1 MNRRGF
7 TLVEILLY
15 AALFAITVSALSSV
29 YISSLSTDLLA
40 RREQDLV
47 ETQRHA
53 GIRLRETIQAA
64 GAITVPASGSSS
76 SLTVQGSG
84 IDGSPVTF
92 SVVSGR
98 LYAESATV
106 PATAITPADITVT
119 AFTATRLGGSPPG
132 VEIILTMTATSGT
145 TTLTETSDFTVILRY
160 EE

>member
-1 MNRRGF
+1 MTRRGF

-15 AALFAITVSALSSV
+15 VALFAITMSALSSV

-40 RREQDLV
+40 KRKQDLV

-53 GIRLRETIQAA
+53 GIRLRETIQSANV
-64 GAITVPASGSSS
+64 ITVPASGSAS
-76 SLTVQGSG
+76 SLTVEGAG

-98 LYAESATV
+98 LYVETATV
-106 PATAITPADITVT
+106 PATAVTPADITVA

-132 VEIILTMTATSGT
+132 VEIVLTMTAESGT
-145 TTLTETSDFTVILRY
+145 TTLTEISDFIVTLRY
-160 EE
+160 E

>member
-1 MNRRGF
+1 MSRRGF

-15 AALFAITVSALSSV
+15 VALFAITVSALSSV

-40 RREQDLV
+40 KREQDLI

-53 GIRLRETIQAA
+53 GIRLRETIQSASV
-64 GAITVPASGSSS
+64 ITIPTSGSAST
-76 SLTVQGSG
+76 LTVEGAG

-98 LYAESATV
+98 LYVETATV

-119 AFTATRLGGSPPG
+119 SFTATRLGGSPPG
-132 VEIILTMTATSGT
+132 VEIVLTMTAMSGT
-145 TTLTETSDFTVILRY
+145 TTLTETSDFIVTLRY
-160 EE
+160 E